1 MKKKKMKKRVFMIL
15 LFFCLCSCIPTPEEV
30 VVVYKGAANGA
41 DVRQALQES
50 TETIPEHLLL
60 EERFQRNITI
70 TIDAEVLI
78 QRGAVFPVL
87 EVRPVNTVSDP
98 SFCRKLLSA
107 LDQDG
112 TVYEKW
118 PRTKDE
124 IQEELIACLSYHG
137 QAGSLVEI
145 DAEYVEEL
153 QKEYNHAATEPDKR
167 PYDLQQGFEQ
177 AKCYYI
183 DKGNDTIA
191 LLLFH
196 FSDNG
201 GTFCN
206 EYRTLYYDEKILEP
220 GDEPL
225 SPSTISEEQA
235 IRIGDT
241 FLKNMGLEC
250 NSLAGTDRGFAFSE
264 TKLERG
270 ETVWWLRYVREIE
283 GTKSI
288 DMRNS
293 GAINYP
299 KDPVSATGAPWEMEY
314 IDLVVGERGVVSVV
328 WSGLT
333 ETTKVTQTSATLL
346 AFDTVQQRIIQQL
359 GFQYA
364 VLPKGVTERIVNV
377 SKVALVYG
385 LICEKDRDDM
395 GLYIPMWEIYYH
407 RSDDPNKAIQRMY
420 LSALDGSTVEPRITR
435 NELMRELMG

>member
-1 MKKKKMKKRVFMIL
+1 MKERVLAIL
-15 LFFCLCSCIPTPEEV
+15 LIFCLCSCVPTPEKEYV
-30 VVVYKGAANGA
+30 INKGAADKT
-41 DVRQALQES
+41 DVRPAFQES
-50 TETIPEHLLL
+50 RENIPEHLLL
-60 EERFQRNITI
+60 EERPQRNITI
-70 TIDAEVLI
+70 TIDADVLF
-78 QRGAVFPVL
+78 QRDAVFPVL
-87 EVRPVNTVSDP
+87 EVRPVNTVNDP
-98 SFCRKLLSA
+98 SFCTKLLSA
-107 LDQDG
+107 LDQTG
-112 TVYEKW
+112 TVYEEW

-153 QKEYNHAATEPDKR
+153 QKEYNRAPTEPDKQVHDMR
-167 PYDLQQGFEQ
+167 HGFEQ
-177 AKCYYI
+177 AKCYYVETG
-183 DKGNDTIA
+183 DGTIA

-201 GTFCN
+201 GAFCD
-206 EYRTLYYDEKILEP
+206 EYRTLYYDAKMLEP
-220 GDEPL
+220 GDDPL
-225 SPSTISEEQA
+225 SPPTISEEHA
-235 IRIGDT
+235 IQVGDT

-250 NSLAGTDRGFAFSE
+250 NSLAGTDRGFVFSE

-299 KDPVSATGAPWEMEY
+299 KDPASATGAPWEMEY

-333 ETTKVTQTSATLL
+333 ETAKVIQPSAALL
-346 AFDTVQQRIIQQL
+346 DFDTVQQRIIQQL

-364 VLPKGVTERIVNV
+364 MLPKGVTERTVHV

-385 LICEKDRDDM
+385 LICERDRDDV

-407 RSDDPNKAIQRMY
+407 RSDDTNQVMQRMY